1 MALFQRRPQTSDPT
15 NYYTVGMNKT
25 VLLVGLG
32 NPGAKYDL
40 TRHNVGFLCIDEFVA
55 KTEEMGDWV
64 DNKKLKC
71 HLSRG
76 EINGLSVLA
85 VKPMTFMN
93 DSGQGVQA
101 VANFYKIHPDQV
113 VAVHDE
119 LDIDF
124 GQIRTR
130 VGGSDAG
137 HNGVKSV
144 TQQIGEG
151 YGRIRIGI
159 GPKQPAQINSEDFVL
174 QKFSK
179 DQQAELPN
187 LTKEVIAIFSEYL
200 YGDQKLPHETR
211 SFLV

>member
-1 MALFQRRPQTSDPT
+1 MALFQRRPQSSDPKSF
-15 NYYTVGMNKT
+15 YTVGLNKT
-25 VLLVGLG
+25 VMLVGLG
-32 NPGAKYDL
+32 NPGKQYDG
-40 TRHNVGFLCIDEFVA
+40 TRHNAGFICLDEFVA
-55 KTEEMGDWV
+55 KTDEMDGWV

-76 EINGLSVLA
+76 QINGLSVLA

-93 DSGQGVQA
+93 DSGQAVQA
-101 VANFYKIHPDQV
+101 VADFYKVHPGQIV
-113 VAVHDE
+113 VIHDE

-130 VGGSDAG
+130 IGGSDAG

-144 TQQIGEG
+144 SQHIGED
-151 YGRIRIGI
+151 YGRLRVGI
-159 GPKQPAQINSEDFVL
+159 GPKQPPQISSEDFVL

-179 DQQAELPN
+179 DQQAQLSN
-187 LTKEVIAIFSEYL
+187 LTKEVIAILSEYL
-200 YGDQKLPHETR
+200 YGSQQLPHETR

>member
-15 NYYTVGMNKT
+15 NFYTVGLNKS
-25 VLLVGLG
+25 VLIAGLG
-32 NPGAKYDL
+32 NPGEKYEG
-40 TRHNVGFLCIDEFVA
+40 TRHNAGFICLDEFVA
-55 KTEEMGDWV
+55 KTEEMSDWV

-76 EINGLSVLA
+76 QINGLGVLA

-93 DSGQGVQA
+93 DSGQAIEA
-101 VANFYKIHPDQV
+101 VSRFYKVHPDQTLV
-113 VAVHDE
+113 IHDE

-124 GQIRTR
+124 GQIRLR

-137 HNGVKSV
+137 HNGIKSV
-144 TQQIGEG
+144 SQHIGTD
-151 YGRIRIGI
+151 YGRMRVGI
-159 GPKQPAQINSEDFVL
+159 GPKRPPEIDSIDFVL

-179 DQQAELPN
+179 DEQTNLPN
-187 LTKEVIAIFSEYL
+187 MAREVTAIISEYL
-200 YGDQKLPHETR
+200 YGEQQLPHETR